1 MYKSPFGSLF
11 SSDDS
16 APKPDPKPIAK
27 TSPSDALGKRTAELK
42 KSKVINPNIKSL
54 ETKKPFDNTTPQFKS
69 LTTMHSDDM
78 RVIAEQ
84 SKILVE
90 KNKQKLAALS
100 RRLKEI
106 KLKTRAAKVYRD
118 VLIQFRQL
126 PEVDK
131 QILAGWMLKHSA
143 AIKKLNS
150 ARKLVIIKK
159 NSKESVQALDAEI
172 MHWGNLLQLKKAGV
186 DIQGKVVLKNYRPVE
201 KRLQAAA
208 AAAGELPAFAAKVLP
223 KSEIYRIKSGKPF
236 ARSHELGSLGAT
248 DEALKSLSKE
258 AATKKK
264 SYKELF
270 VEDLPGR
277 DAILELQNVNSSLGR
292 LRKKTE
298 KTIVRAKELDW
309 RIEKTQDLISAEQR
323 KYDKVQET
331 LGQLTLA
338 MSKDPQTARVI
349 HSLGILLEAR
359 PERFLSSPT
368 LLDAAK
374 RAFKR
379 LSQLGSDTPVEEEAT
394 PEKEV
399 DALLNKAS
407 EESAAE
413 LKELEI
419 RQNTLERL
427 KAEVEGKP
435 LPPLI
440 LLISD
445 EPMPPPPSKAR
456 KTAGTINKLLP
467 WAAGLFLFMKL
478 LEA

>member
-16 APKPDPKPIAK
+16 TPKPDPKPIAE
-27 TSPSDALGKRTAELK
+27 TSPSDDLGKRTAELK
-42 KSKVINPNIKSL
+42 KVKVINPNIKSL
-54 ETKKPFDNTTPQFKS
+54 ETKKPFENTTPQFKT
-69 LTTMHSDDM
+69 LTTMRSDDI

-100 RRLKEI
+100 RRLTEI
-106 KLKTRAAKVYRD
+106 RLKTRAAKVYRD

-131 QILAGWMLKHSA
+131 EILAGWILKHSA

-150 ARKLVIIKK
+150 ARKLTVIKK
-159 NSKESVQALDAEI
+159 NAKESVKALDAEI
-172 MHWGNLLQLKKAGV
+172 MHWGNLLQLKKEGV
-186 DIQGKVVLKNYRPVE
+186 DIQGKVVLKNYRPIE
-201 KRLQAAA
+201 KKLRAVSAAT
-208 AAAGELPAFAAKVLP
+208 GEVPTFAAKALP
-223 KSEIYRIKSGKPF
+223 KSEIYRIKSGKPS
-236 ARSHELGSLGAT
+236 ARSNELGSLGAA
-248 DEALKSLSKE
+248 DEAAKSLAKE
-258 AATKKK
+258 AATRSP

-277 DAILELQNVNSSLGR
+277 DAILELQNANSSSGR

-298 KTIVRAKELDW
+298 KTVVRAKELDW

-349 HSLGILLEAR
+349 HALGILLEAR

-374 RAFKR
+374 SAFKR
-379 LSQLGSDTPVEEEAT
+379 LSQLGSDDDLVEEAT

-399 DALLNKAS
+399 EALLDKVS

-413 LKELEI
+413 VKELEV

-435 LPPLI
+435 MPPLI

-445 EPMPPPPSKAR
+445 EPMPPPSKAR

-467 WAAGLFLFMKL
+467 WAAGVFLFMKL